1 MRFLWSAHLGRV
13 RGEHRR
19 DQRGAEQRRDRIAID
34 TVLFQPGKRCR
45 HRRLG
50 LGGDALP
57 VFGQIGEHRKQHE
70 AAHEGD
76 GIVEA
81 QRLQPR
87 IDRLGARDAAMPVD
101 ARRPDI
107 FGLPEQLLAA
117 IGANDVA
124 EDSPE
129 IADVG
134 ILRDLDWWAHGRSL
148 LHRNRCRVK
157 RRIAMPLLRVC

>member
-1 MRFLWSAHLGRV
+1 VVEHRLAAHLGRV

-19 DQRGAEQRRDRIAID
+19 DQRGVEQRRDRIAID
-34 TVLFQPGKRCR
+34 AVLLQPRQRCR

-70 AAHEGD
+70 TAHEGD

-101 ARRPDI
+101 AR
-107 FGLPEQLLAA
+107 
-117 IGANDVA
+117 
-124 EDSPE
+124 
-129 IADVG
+129 
-134 ILRDLDWWAHGRSL
+134 
-148 LHRNRCRVK
+148 
-157 RRIAMPLLRVC
+157 